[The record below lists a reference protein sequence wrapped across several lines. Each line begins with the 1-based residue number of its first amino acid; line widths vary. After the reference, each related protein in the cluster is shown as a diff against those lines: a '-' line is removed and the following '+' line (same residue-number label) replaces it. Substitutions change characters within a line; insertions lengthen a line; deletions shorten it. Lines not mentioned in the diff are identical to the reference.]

1 MAADDFFNRWSRSK
15 AKSQTSLQ
23 NSTGISE
30 AELSASVP
38 AETAQDEPVQDEP
51 VQLAMP
57 QMADVAQ
64 LHEGSDFSI
73 FMRDGVDE
81 SVKRSAMKKLFSN
94 PHFNVMDGL
103 DIYIADYSQPDPL
116 PVGMLASLRHAEAL
130 LNPLRQLE
138 HPMQNLLQASV
149 ETPELAKCDQIV
161 IPEVAASPEMVAD
174 AVIVSEKVDEAGL
187 EVLPSDNINDK
198 DPIQV

>member
-1 MAADDFFNRWSRSK
+1 MAADDFFNRWSRNK

-23 NSTGISE
+23 NSSGISE
-30 AELSASVP
+30 AELSASLP
-38 AETAQDEPVQDEP
+38 AETEQDEP
-51 VQLAMP
+51 VQLAIP

-138 HPMQNLLQASV
+138 HPMQKLLQASV
-149 ETPELAKCDQIV
+149 ETPEFAKCDQIV
-161 IPEVAASPEMVAD
+161 IPEVAASREMVAD
-174 AVIVSEKVDEAGL
+174 AVIVSDKVDEAGL